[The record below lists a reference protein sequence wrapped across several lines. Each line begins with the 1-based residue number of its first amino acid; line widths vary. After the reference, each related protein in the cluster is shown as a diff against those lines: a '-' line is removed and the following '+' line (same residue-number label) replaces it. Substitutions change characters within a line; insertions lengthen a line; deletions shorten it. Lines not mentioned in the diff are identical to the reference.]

1 MKVAKSV
8 PFSRPKGIIC
18 IIIGFPEWPT
28 VWTFPGLVDTQLSP
42 LKMGA
47 GVFNVSESQTE
58 A

>member
-1 MKVAKSV
+1 MS
-8 PFSRPKGIIC
+8 
-18 IIIGFPEWPT
+18 PT
-28 VWTFPGLVDTQLSP
+28 LELYVTWTFPGLVDTQLSP